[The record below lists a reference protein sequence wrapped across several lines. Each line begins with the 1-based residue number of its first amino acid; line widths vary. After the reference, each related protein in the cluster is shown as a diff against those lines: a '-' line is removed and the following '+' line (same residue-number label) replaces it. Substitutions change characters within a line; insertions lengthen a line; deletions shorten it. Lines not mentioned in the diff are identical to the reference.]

1 MTGEERRA
9 DILSR
14 IRQSSRPVAARAL
27 AEIYGVSRQVIVQ
40 DMALIRAS
48 GHEILSTNRGYLLQE
63 RRKISR
69 IFKVRHSDEQLEEE
83 LCAIV
88 DLGGCVENV
97 IVHHKVYGRLEAH
110 LGVDSRRKVRD
121 FLEDLRSGK
130 SSPLKNYHLRLS
142 LSRDQCGFCGN
153 AGADRRPASGKGVS
167 GENGI
172 GIS

>member
-83 LCAIV
+83 LCAVV

-130 SSPLKNYHLRLS
+130 SSPLKNITSDYHYHEISADSVETLELIED
-142 LSRDQCGFCGN
+142 LLQEKGFLV
-153 AGADRRPASGKGVS
+153 KM
-167 GENGI
+167 E
-172 GIS
+172 

>member
-1 MTGEERRA
+1 MTGEERRV

-97 IVHHKVYGRLEAH
+97 IVHHKVYGRLEAY

-130 SSPLKNYHLRLS
+130 SSPLKNITSDYHYHEISADSVETLELIEDLLREK
-142 LSRDQCGFCGN
+142 GFLV
-153 AGADRRPASGKGVS
+153 KM
-167 GENGI
+167 E
-172 GIS
+172 

>member
-69 IFKVRHSDEQLEEE
+69 IFKVRHSDEQL
-83 LCAIV
+83 
-88 DLGGCVENV
+88 D
-97 IVHHKVYGRLEAH
+97 
-110 LGVDSRRKVRD
+110 
-121 FLEDLRSGK
+121 
-130 SSPLKNYHLRLS
+130 
-142 LSRDQCGFCGN
+142 
-153 AGADRRPASGKGVS
+153 
-167 GENGI
+167 
-172 GIS
+172 

>member
-130 SSPLKNYHLRLS
+130 SSPLKNITSDYHYHEISADSVETLELIED
-142 LSRDQCGFCGN
+142 LLQEKGFLV
-153 AGADRRPASGKGVS
+153 KM
-167 GENGI
+167 E
-172 GIS
+172 

>member
-97 IVHHKVYGRLEAH
+97 IVHHKVYGRLEAY

-130 SSPLKNYHLRLS
+130 SSPLKNITSDYHYHEISADSVETLELIED
-142 LSRDQCGFCGN
+142 LLQEKGFLV
-153 AGADRRPASGKGVS
+153 KM
-167 GENGI
+167 E
-172 GIS
+172 

>member
-63 RRKISR
+63 RRRISR

-130 SSPLKNYHLRLS
+130 SSPLKNITSDYHYHEISADSVETLELIED
-142 LSRDQCGFCGN
+142 LLQEKGFLV
-153 AGADRRPASGKGVS
+153 KM
-167 GENGI
+167 E
-172 GIS
+172 

>member
-130 SSPLKNYHLRLS
+130 SSPLKNITSDYHYHEISADSVETLELIEDLLREK
-142 LSRDQCGFCGN
+142 GFLV
-153 AGADRRPASGKGVS
+153 KM
-167 GENGI
+167 E
-172 GIS
+172 

>member
-83 LCAIV
+83 LCAVV

-130 SSPLKNYHLRLS
+130 SSPLKNITSDYHYHEISADSVETLELIEDLLREK
-142 LSRDQCGFCGN
+142 GFLV
-153 AGADRRPASGKGVS
+153 KM
-167 GENGI
+167 E
-172 GIS
+172 